1 MAQVK
6 YYFCPGD
13 LDSGPRAFQQTEKSF
28 KEDTGERHF
37 MDNFELCSFDSSKSR
52 MHPGGFIMVK
62 RGRGDP
68 MIRSLGRMKPDRE
81 WYPDDFDWY
90 LKWVASIIV
99 LCSLA
104 MRAAGPEFRIYD
116 LAFGFVGILL
126 WCWVSVIWKDR
137 ALIMLNTVSLFMLGV
152 ALLKEFQ

>member
-1 MAQVK
+1 MKCILWGYPLHTDTYSYVHEGFKKA
-6 YYFCPGD
+6 
-13 LDSGPRAFQQTEKSF
+13 LERAGHEVFWF
-28 KEDTGERHF
+28 H
-37 MDNFELCSFDSSKSR
+37 DND
-52 MHPGGFIMVK
+52 
-62 RGRGDP
+62 
-68 MIRSLGRMKPDRE
+68 
-81 WYPDDFDWY
+81 YPEDFDWY

-104 MRAAGPEFRIYD
+104 MRAAGPEFRFYD
-116 LAFGFVGILL
+116 LSFGVVGIAL